1 MNSLEGLIH
10 VWELW
15 YDVGHLFASAC
26 CVLAESLAVCGGLLV
41 ALAQVM
47 KQEQADIC

>member
-15 YDVGHLFASAC
+15 YNVGHLFASAC
-26 CVLAESLAVCGGLLV
+26 CVLAESLAVCGGT
-41 ALAQVM
+41 AGGACAGD
-47 KQEQADIC
+47 ETGTS